1 MNQEEKNEQLRLT
14 KKRLKIQKLRTGKN
28 IIDSF
33 QKINQKNEEDEETIE
48 LILEEASAYG
58 LRQEVKE
65 WAEKEL
71 EKASFEGR
79 WLSRL
84 DAYVMAYNKWIN

>member
-14 KKRLKIQKLRTGKN
+14 KKRLKIQKLHTGKN
-28 IIDSF
+28 IINFF
-33 QKINQKNEEDEETIE
+33 QKINQKNAEEEEEIE
-48 LILEEASAYG
+48 LILEEASAFG

-65 WAEKEL
+65 LAEKEL
-71 EKASFEGR
+71 KEASMKGV

-84 DAYVMAYNKWIN
+84 DAYVNAYNEWIK

>member
-1 MNQEEKNEQLRLT
+1 MNQEEKKEQLKLTRL
-14 KKRLKIQKLRTGKN
+14 RLNVLRKRTGQN

-33 QKINQKNEEDEETIE
+33 QKINQKREEEEIE
-48 LILEEASAYG
+48 LILEEASAFG

-65 WAEKEL
+65 LAEKEL
-71 EKASFEGR
+71 KEASMKGV

-84 DAYVMAYNKWIN
+84 DAYVNAYNEWIK

>member
-1 MNQEEKNEQLRLT
+1 MAEKKEQLRLT
-14 KKRLKIQKLRTGKN
+14 KIRSKLQKNYIGMN

-33 QKINQKNEEDEETIE
+33 QKTNQKNEEDEETIE
-48 LILEEASAYG
+48 LILEEANAYG

-71 EKASFEGR
+71 KKASFKGV
-79 WLSRL
+79 WLSKL
-84 DAYVMAYNKWIN
+84 DAYVTAYHEWIK

>member
-1 MNQEEKNEQLRLT
+1 MNQEEKNEQLNLT
-14 KKRLKIQKLRTGKN
+14 KKRLKMQRKYIGKN

-33 QKINQKNEEDEETIE
+33 QKIDPKEEEEEIE
-48 LILEEASAYG
+48 LILEEAQAFG

-65 WAEKEL
+65 WAEEEL

-79 WLSRL
+79 WLSKL
-84 DAYVMAYNKWIN
+84 EAYVMAYNEWIK

>member
-1 MNQEEKNEQLRLT
+1 MEEKKEQLKLT
-14 KKRLKIQKLRTGKN
+14 NKRLKIQKMRTGKN
-28 IIDSF
+28 IISFF
-33 QKINQKNEEDEETIE
+33 QKINQKNVEDEEEIE
-48 LILEEASAYG
+48 LILEEANAFG

-79 WLSRL
+79 WLSKL
-84 DAYVMAYNKWIN
+84 EAYVNAYNEWIK

>member
-1 MNQEEKNEQLRLT
+1 MNQEEKNEQLKLIE
-14 KKRLKIQKLRTGKN
+14 KRLKTQKLLTGRN

-33 QKINQKNEEDEETIE
+33 QKINQKNVEDEETIE
-48 LILEEASAYG
+48 LILLEAHAYG
-58 LRQEVKE
+58 LRTEVEE

-71 EKASFEGR
+71 EEASFEGR

-84 DAYVMAYNKWIN
+84 DAYVNAYNEWIK